1 MGQTFKPS
9 KHVSH
14 DLLQQAAE
22 WFALLQSGS
31 ATDQERKDWQHWLS
45 SNDLHQQAWQK
56 VEHIS
61 HRFND
66 LPIETSRVV
75 LEQSTKSGIS
85 RRSILKS
92 LAFVFITTGA
102 GWQWLRHQYWDAQ
115 YRTARGEI
123 RQFIAEDGSKI
134 WLNTDSSVDVLYTLT
149 TRQITLRRGE
159 IYIETAQDTATH
171 LIRKKR
177 PLIVDTQ
184 FGSIQALG
192 TRFSVRDKEDKIVV
206 SVMEGEIKAQLSN
219 QTQARR
225 IKAGQQITF
234 NQNSFSSLSQQEQ
247 EPSSPSPWIKGVIIA
262 DNMRLADFIDE
273 LNRYHKGRISYD
285 YTAANLRLV
294 GAYPVDDVDRILTA
308 LESSLPIT
316 ISRTTPFWISI
327 QAK

>member
-1 MGQTFKPS
+1 MGQTVKPS
-9 KHVSH
+9 KHVNH

-75 LEQSTKSGIS
+75 LDKSAIS

-102 GWQWLRHQYWDAQ
+102 GWQWLRHQNWDAQ

-123 RQFIAEDGSKI
+123 HQFTAEDGSKI
-134 WLNTDSSVDVLYTLT
+134 WLNTDGSVDVLYTLT
-149 TRQITLRRGE
+149 TRKITLRRGE
-159 IYIETAQDTATH
+159 IYIETAADITTH

-192 TRFSVRDKEDKIVV
+192 TRFSVRDKENQIVV
-206 SVMEGEIKAQLSN
+206 SVMEGEVKAQLSN

-234 NQNSFSSLSQQEQ
+234 NQNSFSSISQQEQ
-247 EPSSPSPWIKGVIIA
+247 EPSSPSPWIKGVILA

-285 YTAANLRLV
+285 PTIANLRLV
-294 GAYPVDDVDRILTA
+294 GAYPVEDVDRILTA
-308 LESSLPIT
+308 LENSLPI
-316 ISRTTPFWISI
+316 IVSRTTPLRINI